1 MFTSSR
7 FDAIEDGLNA
17 LTGSILFDLRSTP
30 QDLIALRGNYRDI
43 LAEMPELRVDWPDG
57 DRVGHE
63 QLLLFAFLARLG
75 VQVAWRQ
82 SRGELPGRRS
92 LVVCD
97 RQSWWTKGR
106 GWYREVAIPPY
117 ASARD
122 AGYACEVRALLDKS
136 DAEAKH
142 VLRWIN
148 LVDSELWAIGR
159 VLRAPM
165 PDGRRADE
173 HLKEWARRGH
183 PDDPVLTQEVLD
195 AFAEKTPNAAAY
207 IERVLIPLQA
217 RGRSAPLDRE
227 PWHEDDRDDGATAG
241 ATERR

>member
-1 MFTSSR
+1 ME
-7 FDAIEDGLNA
+7 ALNV

-30 QDLIALRGNYRDI
+30 QDLIALRGNYRGI
-43 LAEMPELRVDWPDG
+43 LAEMPELRADWPDD

-63 QLLLFAFLARLG
+63 QLLLFAFLTRLG

-82 SRGELPGRRS
+82 SRGEIPGRRS
-92 LVVCD
+92 LVICD
-97 RQSWWTKGR
+97 RQSWWPRGR
-106 GWYREVAIPPY
+106 SWYRDVAFPPY

-148 LVDSELWAIGR
+148 LVDLELWALGR

-183 PDDPVLTQEVLD
+183 ADDSVLTQEVID
-195 AFAEKTPNAAAY
+195 AFAAKTPNAAAY
-207 IERVLIPLQA
+207 IERVLIPPQA

-227 PWHEDDRDDGATAG
+227 PWGDDAGDGAGRVDADKQG
-241 ATERR
+241 RR